1 MKTKLKNRI
10 VSGLLAFAMML
21 SLLPAGLIPE
31 AKAITITSA
40 TLTITPTGE
49 FTAKFNG
56 SAPDGW
62 GDMYFV
68 LLPDIKAAGGAKTV
82 TEAMEGSGALL
93 TSSRTNL
100 ANFKSSLK
108 TATNIDWNDDACFA
122 LDTTDIVDGANGVT
136 IATSYVEVKGTIPAG
151 VLDDIYPGHE
161 KKGGSLQYTAFL
173 RSSQQPI
180 GAGHAEAPYSPSGI
194 QGPLV

>member
-100 ANFKSSLK
+100 ANFK
-108 TATNIDWNDDACFA
+108 
-122 LDTTDIVDGANGVT
+122 
-136 IATSYVEVKGTIPAG
+136 
-151 VLDDIYPGHE
+151 
-161 KKGGSLQYTAFL
+161 
-173 RSSQQPI
+173 
-180 GAGHAEAPYSPSGI
+180 
-194 QGPLV
+194 